1 MYNFFMCILCSQNI
15 VKEVEASWWTLMHQ
29 LIAQLRCDLQLPRCL
44 QVVGYLRRMEV
55 FTEAE
60 LRLKFL
66 QARDSW
72 FQGLLTTI
80 PTDDR
85 K

>member
-1 MYNFFMCILCSQNI
+1 M
-15 VKEVEASWWTLMHQ
+15 AWWALMHQ

-44 QVVGYLRRMEV
+44 QVVGYLRRMEI

-72 FQGLLTTI
+72 FQSLLATIPNNDGIYLIYVLLTN
-80 PTDDR
+80 
-85 K
+85 KFY